1 MRKLCKRTGVILAA
15 CLISFNTIG
24 TDMAKA
30 QTVYAAGTGNGE
42 PQIQSLTPLK
52 DIYKDKFLIGN
63 IYNSFNLSGPDRE
76 MLLWHFN
83 AVTPENMMK
92 PDAMQMVEGNFTF
105 DEADAM
111 ISFAQENGIAA
122 VGHTLAWHSQ
132 TPDWMTM
139 ECTRDEAIQKL
150 KSHIDGVA
158 GHYAGK
164 LLCWDVVNEAIEDGA
179 KLPADGNWKSCLR
192 NTPWLKNI
200 GDDYIELAFR
210 FAREADPGAKLYYND
225 YNLNDKNKAEIAA
238 AMFADFKKRGVPI
251 DGIGMQSHYS
261 TELSLGSVE
270 QSIKRFRD
278 VGAKISVTELDVVI
292 NNPSGPGLPKE
303 NEIAQAQVYAGLFR
317 LYNQYADSIERVTFW
332 GYDDGHSWRGSS
344 HPCLFNSRDYSPKE
358 AYFAVADPE
367 GDLQNHPMKA
377 APEPKR
383 AEAVRGTPVIDGA
396 EDEIWAAAKEV
407 RINTMT
413 MAWQGATGTA
423 KMLWDENNLYVLVKV
438 KDGVINA
445 DSVNAHEQDSVEI
458 FVDENNG
465 KTGYYEEDDGQFRV
479 SCKNELTFGS
489 NGSREGI
496 QSAVAMTGDGYLVEI
511 RIPTTTT
518 LTGNMSLGFDL
529 QINDSNERGERISVA
544 KFNDE
549 TDNSWQSAER
559 WGVLD
564 LR

>member
-1 MRKLCKRTGVILAA
+1 M
-15 CLISFNTIG
+15 
-24 TDMAKA
+24 
-30 QTVYAAGTGNGE
+30 
-42 PQIQSLTPLK
+42 
-52 DIYKDKFLIGN
+52 
-63 IYNSFNLSGPDRE
+63 
-76 MLLWHFN
+76 
-83 AVTPENMMK
+83 
-92 PDAMQMVEGNFTF
+92 
-105 DEADAM
+105 
-111 ISFAQENGIAA
+111 
-122 VGHTLAWHSQ
+122 
-132 TPDWMTM
+132 
-139 ECTRDEAIQKL
+139 
-150 KSHIDGVA
+150 
-158 GHYAGK
+158 
-164 LLCWDVVNEAIEDGA
+164 
-179 KLPADGNWKSCLR
+179 
-192 NTPWLKNI
+192 
-200 GDDYIELAFR
+200 
-210 FAREADPGAKLYYND
+210 
-225 YNLNDKNKAEIAA
+225 
-238 AMFADFKKRGVPI
+238 
-251 DGIGMQSHYS
+251 
-261 TELSLGSVE
+261 
-270 QSIKRFRD
+270 
-278 VGAKISVTELDVVI
+278 
-292 NNPSGPGLPKE
+292 
-303 NEIAQAQVYAGLFR
+303 
-317 LYNQYADSIERVTFW
+317 
-332 GYDDGHSWRGSS
+332 
-344 HPCLFNSRDYSPKE
+344 
-358 AYFAVADPE
+358 
-367 GDLQNHPMKA
+367 QNHPMKA